1 MAAHPKIRP
10 AARSNGL
17 NDESIF
23 GPPPVLEEEDD
34 LAYDALRKRV
44 TRDVKP
50 SDILEKIWVRDAVDL
65 TWETFRWRRL
75 MTEVLSSDEFLAC
88 IDDVE
93 KIDRLTMLAE
103 ARRNAAFREI
113 ERHRSPFAQNL
124 RRTIDR
130 VDEGEFKVI
139 EHKGSAIKNTKR
151 KNAA

>member
-1 MAAHPKIRP
+1 
-10 AARSNGL
+10 
-17 NDESIF
+17 
-23 GPPPVLEEEDD
+23 
-34 LAYDALRKRV
+34 
-44 TRDVKP
+44 VKP

-65 TWETFRWRRL
+65 TWKTFRWRRL

-93 KIDRLTMLAE
+93 RIDRLTMLAE

-113 ERHRSPFAQNL
+113 ERHRSPLAQNL